1 MTPESHT
8 IYSVSLFLSLA
19 SLLLWSKRR
28 HRASRPVRRGLASA
42 LAAIE
47 RAED

>member
-8 IYSVSLFLSLA
+8 IYSVCLFLSLA

-28 HRASRPVRRGLASA
+28 HRVSRLVRKGLA
-42 LAAIE
+42 AAMAASEPAE
-47 RAED
+47 R